1 MLRSWACRESFYHCP
16 HIKQINVASKS
27 GDNIGLVWKFIE
39 ASFEDIT
46 IIKLRITYTRSSLS
60 YLLAFY
66 GIPIFNT
73 FENFLWNAHAL
84 GHNGYIKSSM
94 CILSQTLCRHLL
106 QHQSA
111 NPRRTRNMC
120 GTTNWVIFTSVHSWS
135 LSSSLRVCDRL
146 ATLVDSMQG
155 FIHMSL
161 ELSRFLFSGS
171 RISDQSDGTGF
182 IMRGSRYTPCVATS
196 GAYKVHLESGTAVE
210 LRITWM
216 GVAIFHACVIP
227 RTRRNFCNTTRR
239 AKC

>member
-66 GIPIFNT
+66 GIPIFKFFMECT
-73 FENFLWNAHAL
+73 CI
-84 GHNGYIKSSM
+84 GDIKSSM

-196 GAYKVHLESGTAVE
+196 GAYKVHIESGTVVE

-216 GVAIFHACVIP
+216 GVAIFRACVIP